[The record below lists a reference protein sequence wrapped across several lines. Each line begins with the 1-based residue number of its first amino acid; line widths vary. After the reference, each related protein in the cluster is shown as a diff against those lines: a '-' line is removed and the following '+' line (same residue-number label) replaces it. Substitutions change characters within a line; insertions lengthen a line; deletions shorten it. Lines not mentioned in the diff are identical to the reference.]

1 MMMLLRNHDYTISQ
15 PTNYK
20 SCMSI
25 TWEQKFLDLM
35 IQHKIEEICSVNNI
49 RSIKLEVLLEPSAI
63 FGKLLGQ

>member
-1 MMMLLRNHDYTISQ
+1 
-15 PTNYK
+15 
-20 SCMSI
+20 
-25 TWEQKFLDLM
+25 M